1 MPRIAPVPWEYL
13 TDEQRREIDASRAVN
28 ASGKVSMTSQ
38 VLAYSSVAFRAMKQ
52 HARILFNTGV
62 IEPRLQELLRLR
74 SADLNGCAACSA
86 ERKDKSISDEDVA
99 CLVNPALQGL
109 TKRERAAL
117 AFLDQMAGDHFAIN
131 GETFKEM
138 TKTFSTAEIV
148 ELGWRCAQLIG
159 AHRFI
164 HCLDMLGT
172 EEPVIGFDPSQID
185 RSNAPAAEQP
195 QAMAKSA

>member
-13 TDEQRREIDASRAVN
+13 SDEQRREIDASRAIN

-52 HARILFNTGV
+52 HARILFRTGV
-62 IEPRLQELLRLR
+62 IEPRLQELLRIR

-86 ERKDKSISDEDVA
+86 ARKEAVSEEDVA

-109 TKRERAAL
+109 SQRERAAL
-117 AFLDQMAGDHFAIN
+117 AFLEQMAGDHFAIN
-131 GETFKEM
+131 GETFKELA
-138 TKTFSTAEIV
+138 KTFTTAEIV

-172 EEPVIGFDPSQID
+172 EEPVIGFDPTQID
-185 RSNAPAAEQP
+185 RSNAPPEHRDTAA
-195 QAMAKSA
+195 